1 MEMKKHYPISLSLVG
16 NHIKTVEEI
25 VNVETTNC
33 GTGLDVARLKG
44 KSTCRVVAA
53 RLRFNNN
60 NNNYLKHHSFTRNRT
75 EKV

>member
-44 KSTCRVVAA
+44 KSTCSLSSLDFFAVNMV
-53 RLRFNNN
+53 N
-60 NNNYLKHHSFTRNRT
+60 
-75 EKV
+75 E